1 MKRIALTKAE
11 KQVLRMVLAGQ
22 EVCPAEYPA
31 HQFNTAVRALEG
43 YGLVRG
49 AYTEGGGVEA
59 VEATQYARQYIAEN
73 PRLRA
78 PLDLKWVISTAIAV
92 ISAAAAIVA
101 LFVACTMI

>member
-1 MKRIALTKAE
+1 MERIKLTKTE

-31 HQFNTAVRALEG
+31 HLFNAAVRALEG

-49 AYTEGGGVEA
+49 AYTEDGGVEA
-59 VEATQYARQYIAEN
+59 AKATQYARQYIAEN
-73 PRLRA
+73 PLLRA
-78 PLDLKWVISTAIAV
+78 PLDLKLAISTGIAV

-101 LFVACTMI
+101 LFAACRII